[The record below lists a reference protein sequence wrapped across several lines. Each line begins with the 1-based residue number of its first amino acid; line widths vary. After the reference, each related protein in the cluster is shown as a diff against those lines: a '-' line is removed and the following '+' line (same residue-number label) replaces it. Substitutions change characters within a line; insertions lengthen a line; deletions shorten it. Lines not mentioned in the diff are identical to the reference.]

1 MTRVGKISPLWQN
14 VKSLWPFLK
23 GSFTSRKN
31 FEPTLAIFMA
41 LGKLLETVPN
51 IEKLIQPSGHT
62 DGIIR
67 VTDTKWEK
75 NIVY

>member
-1 MTRVGKISPLWQN
+1 
-14 VKSLWPFLK
+14 
-23 GSFTSRKN
+23 
-31 FEPTLAIFMA
+31 MA